1 LDTISCQE
9 TYQLMK
15 RLTTKHGMIR
25 NFHQNV
31 RMDNWEVETDLFPKE
46 ALEVYSAWNLEQ
58 DISSEDKKKYFL
70 PYRGGSQGDYRD
82 GMDAKISNVV
92 ACLTLFPHSKRAVI
106 TIPNNSSP
114 VHTSDDDAKC
124 LREIHFYL
132 DRQQLNATAFFRA
145 QAADIFPKNIH
156 FIGAL
161 ISEIAGKLDGEVKPG
176 ILHYHATTLV
186 ADRQ

>member
-1 LDTISCQE
+1 MDTISCQE

-25 NFHQNV
+25 NFHQNI
-31 RMDNWEVETDLFPKE
+31 RMDSWEVETDLFPKE
-46 ALEVYSAWNLEQ
+46 ALVVYSAWNLEQ
-58 DISSEDKKKYFL
+58 DISSEDKKKYFSA
-70 PYRGGSQGDYRD
+70 YRGGAQGDYRD

-106 TIPNNSSP
+106 TIPNISSP
-114 VHTSDDDAKC
+114 AHTSDDDAKC

-132 DRQQLNATAFFRA
+132 DGQQLNATAFFRA

-156 FIGAL
+156 FIGVL
-161 ISEIAGKLDGEVKPG
+161 ISKIAGKLDGEVKPG
-176 ILHYHATTLV
+176 VLHYHATTLV